1 MPKTLSFVL
10 YTLLTGVLLSTIG
23 SADTQKP
30 KFKLTGDLAAGMLV
44 VKDDTPGY
52 YREIPKLDTD
62 VNIRIDGMAVTATID
77 QVYTNTSSKPI
88 EAIYVF
94 PLPETAAINDMQ
106 IIIGDRYIQSVVKER
121 AEAKKTYEKAKKDG
135 KRAALTEQ
143 ERPNI
148 FTNSIANILPGDTI
162 IVRLKYVDVVQ
173 YKHGRFTFRFPTV
186 VGPRFI
192 SGNSVTGYSGKGWSF
207 DTDLV
212 PDASRITPPV
222 LPENKRTGNNITFTI
237 ELNPG
242 LETDQIE
249 SPSHSIDITDTVK
262 GEKRITLL
270 NTSDIPNRDFILNYT
285 AKTGNVPEAALF
297 SAKKGDENYFM
308 LMTVPPNVAE
318 PDILPKEI
326 IFLMDISGSMDGES
340 IRQAKQGLKTAIS
353 ILNKEDY
360 FNIITFN
367 DNWNYFEPYPI
378 LATGYNKIRAN
389 NFISKQDASGGT
401 VALPAIEA
409 GYHMA
414 GRHDVVS
421 MIFFLTDG
429 DVGNEDEL
437 LRTIKYGSTEQKI
450 RFFPVGIGSAPN
462 SYLLR
467 KASEYGKGAFTY
479 ISSTDMVETKMTE
492 LFMSVNQPILTEVS
506 LFINGDND
514 IYPKHIP
521 DLFQGHPLVI
531 FGKLKDDVT
540 SVTLSGKTSQG
551 FVSVDLPLDL
561 ENAAVEPAI
570 PTLWARKK
578 ISGMMDSYR
587 LGDKSV
593 KQDVIDIAI
602 EHSLLTKFTSFVA
615 VEDKIANYTK
625 ELATIAI
632 PTDLPKGWRH
642 NAVFNKMK
650 HKGLVMANNTNLSNS
665 KIQLVSLPQTATS
678 YPLQFIIGLVLIL
691 ISLLLKRY
699 FWMKKT

>member
-1 MPKTLSFVL
+1 
-10 YTLLTGVLLSTIG
+10 
-23 SADTQKP
+23 
-30 KFKLTGDLAAGMLV
+30 
-44 VKDDTPGY
+44 
-52 YREIPKLDTD
+52 
-62 VNIRIDGMAVTATID
+62 
-77 QVYTNTSSKPI
+77 
-88 EAIYVF
+88 
-94 PLPETAAINDMQ
+94 
-106 IIIGDRYIQSVVKER
+106 
-121 AEAKKTYEKAKKDG
+121 
-135 KRAALTEQ
+135 
-143 ERPNI
+143 
-148 FTNSIANILPGDTI
+148 
-162 IVRLKYVDVVQ
+162 
-173 YKHGRFTFRFPTV
+173 
-186 VGPRFI
+186 
-192 SGNSVTGYSGKGWSF
+192 
-207 DTDLV
+207 
-212 PDASRITPPV
+212 
-222 LPENKRTGNNITFTI
+222 
-237 ELNPG
+237 
-242 LETDQIE
+242 
-249 SPSHSIDITDTVK
+249 
-262 GEKRITLL
+262 
-270 NTSDIPNRDFILNYT
+270 
-285 AKTGNVPEAALF
+285 
-297 SAKKGDENYFM
+297 
-308 LMTVPPNVAE
+308 
-318 PDILPKEI
+318 
-326 IFLMDISGSMDGES
+326 
-340 IRQAKQGLKTAIS
+340 
-353 ILNKEDY
+353 
-360 FNIITFN
+360 
-367 DNWNYFEPYPI
+367 
-378 LATGYNKIRAN
+378 
-389 NFISKQDASGGT
+389 
-401 VALPAIEA
+401 
-409 GYHMA
+409 MA

-479 ISSTDMVETKMTE
+479 ISSTGMVESKMTE
-492 LFMSVNQPILTEVS
+492 LFMSVNQPILTDVS

>member
-249 SPSHSIDITDTVK
+249 SPSHNIDITDTVK

-297 SAKKGDENYFM
+297 SAKKEDENYFM

>member
-1 MPKTLSFVL
+1 VPKTLSFVL

>member
-1 MPKTLSFVL
+1 VPKTLSFVL

-249 SPSHSIDITDTVK
+249 SPSHNIDITDIVK
-262 GEKRITLL
+262 GEKQITLL

-297 SAKKGDENYFM
+297 SAKKEDENYFM

>member
-249 SPSHSIDITDTVK
+249 SPSHNIDITDIVK
-262 GEKRITLL
+262 GEKQITLL

-479 ISSTDMVETKMTE
+479 ISSTDMVESKMTE

>member
-1 MPKTLSFVL
+1 VPKTLSFVL

-249 SPSHSIDITDTVK
+249 SPSHNIDITDIVK
-262 GEKRITLL
+262 GEKQITLL

>member
-30 KFKLTGDLAAGMLV
+30 KFKLTDDLAAGMLV

-249 SPSHSIDITDTVK
+249 SPSHNIDITDTVK

-479 ISSTDMVETKMTE
+479 ISSTDMVESKMKE
-492 LFMSVNQPILTEVS
+492 LFMSVNQPILTDVS

>member
-249 SPSHSIDITDTVK
+249 SPSHNIDITDIVK
-262 GEKRITLL
+262 GEKQITLL

>member
-1 MPKTLSFVL
+1 VPKTLSFVL

-249 SPSHSIDITDTVK
+249 SPSHNIDITDIVK
-262 GEKRITLL
+262 GEKQITLL

-479 ISSTDMVETKMTE
+479 ISSTDMVESKMTE

>member
-1 MPKTLSFVL
+1 VPKTLSFVL

-249 SPSHSIDITDTVK
+249 SPSHNIDITDIVK
-262 GEKRITLL
+262 GEKQITLL

-297 SAKKGDENYFM
+297 SAKKEDENYFM

-401 VALPAIEA
+401 VVLPAIEA

-479 ISSTDMVETKMTE
+479 ISSTDMVESKMTE